1 MFNTKPDVSRRVS
14 PWLDFTAPD
23 TVYEEFICRIDQI
36 KEGLAEPSRDK
47 LMNGID
53 ALIEMN
59 LKPEKVADVV
69 SVDLVKALLGV
80 VLEFHGD
87 FQMAIHILTWFQ
99 KLLTSDKRFF
109 RNGMINSGIVE
120 TLIKLMKKDP
130 EFTEIT
136 LNISA
141 LLLQEDEMSKELVKR
156 CFKPAFKNL
165 EEMDK
170 IKEADALCGFFFL
183 GEALR
188 VRALDNE
195 CIFRL
200 VRLFKTQLL
209 ARMPHPYFNSI
220 CLCVFHLFTA
230 YESHHS
236 IDVAQLE
243 FKFIWE
249 RYLSYDWN
257 IEELC
262 EMHPLICVI
271 SVYQCIFYYCD
282 GEHLGSNWNSELQK
296 LMGLLSIE
304 NCLLRE
310 RVLKAL
316 AIAAENVPD
325 PAPFYENLPLFLS
338 CFDER
343 DTYDFKAS
351 LANTVISL
359 IGMPKM
365 TCDSICEILTSQAF
379 QFLKERYDDID
390 DWLQGKLK
398 HNITVASKKFVL
410 NGQIRRLA
418 EVLDLPT
425 TPIEAVIDG
434 SWIASEIM

>member
-1 MFNTKPDVSRRVS
+1 MYKTKPDVSRQVS
-14 PWLDFTAPD
+14 PWVDITAPD
-23 TVYEEFICRIDQI
+23 TVYEEFISRIDQI
-36 KEGLAEPSRDK
+36 KEGLQEQARDK
-47 LMNGID
+47 LMDGID

-69 SVDLVKALLGV
+69 SGDLVKVLLGV

-99 KLLTSDKRFF
+99 KLLTSDKRLF
-109 RNGMINSGIVE
+109 RNGMVKSGIVE
-120 TLIKLMKKDP
+120 TLMELMKRDP
-130 EFTEIT
+130 EFTEIS

-141 LLLQEDEMSKELVKR
+141 LLLEDDDMSKELATR
-156 CFKPAFKNL
+156 CFKPAFRNL
-165 EEMDK
+165 ERMDT
-170 IKEADALCGFFFL
+170 IKETDVLCSFFFL

-200 VRLFKTQLL
+200 VRLFKAQLL
-209 ARMPHPYFNSI
+209 ARMPHPYFSSI

-230 YESHHS
+230 YESLHS

-243 FKFIWE
+243 FKFIWQS
-249 RYLSYDWN
+249 YLGYNWN
-257 IEELC
+257 MEELC

-282 GEHLGSNWNSELQK
+282 GEHLGNNWNSELQK
-296 LMGLLSIE
+296 LMGLLSVE
-304 NCLLRE
+304 NYLLRE
-310 RVLKAL
+310 RVLKVL

-338 CFDER
+338 CFDES

-365 TCDSICEILTSQAF
+365 TCDNICEILTSQAF
-379 QFLKERYDDID
+379 QFMRERYDDID
-390 DWLQGKLK
+390 EWLQGKLK

-410 NGQIRRLA
+410 EGQIPRLT

-434 SWIASEIM
+434 SWITSEIL